1 MEDIEDEVEDELF
14 NIDEISGIV
23 KYSVD
28 TTLGASNYQNKKVGS
43 WVNSIVESSLASL
56 SKLQKSY
63 KYIGKMKISSNLL
76 TSVFIVV
83 SVTCIIFEK
92 SGAGLLVSSSCVW
105 DKSTDGSCSVR
116 WENKTMC
123 CIVNVFGLSI

>member
-28 TTLGASNYQNKKVGS
+28 STLGASNYQNKKVGS

-63 KYIGKMKISSNLL
+63 KYIGVKWKYLA
-76 TSVFIVV
+76 
-83 SVTCIIFEK
+83 IF
-92 SGAGLLVSSSCVW
+92 
-105 DKSTDGSCSVR
+105 
-116 WENKTMC
+116 
-123 CIVNVFGLSI
+123 

>member
-14 NIDEISGIV
+14 NVDEISSIV

-28 TTLGASNYQNKKVGS
+28 TTLGASNYQSKKVGS

-63 KYIGKMKISSNLL
+63 KYIGKSRTLTTSNFSFL
-76 TSVFIVV
+76 

-92 SGAGLLVSSSCVW
+92 SGAGMLVSSSCVW
-105 DKSTDGSCSVR
+105 DKTTDGSCSVR